1 MYSTVWWTDGKWG
14 GHQAYYAAKVYLI
27 DTWGLIASSSEGSSD
42 VAGSYIGE
50 RSESS
55 TVVVREYMIVRV

>member
-1 MYSTVWWTDGKWG
+1 MNELSRDQIT
-14 GHQAYYAAKVYLI
+14 YYLL

-55 TVVVREYMIVRV
+55 TVVVREYMIVRA